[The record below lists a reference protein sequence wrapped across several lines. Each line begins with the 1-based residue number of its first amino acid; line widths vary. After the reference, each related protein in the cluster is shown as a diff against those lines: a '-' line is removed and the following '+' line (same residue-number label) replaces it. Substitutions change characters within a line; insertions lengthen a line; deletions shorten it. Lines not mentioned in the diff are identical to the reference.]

1 MWCGLGAMAWGDGD
15 GMGIGKGEAFACM
28 LLR

>member
-1 MWCGLGAMAWGDGD
+1 VWCGLGAMAWGDGD